1 MSGYVMVDCGGMN
14 LLADSA
20 QTIAGLYARCT
31 EAYASGKQILA
42 YNANY
47 GENVPMTP
55 IPVFGIIEAGVYILT
70 ASSLQIRVTSADS
83 VTITSLLTGAKKS
96 TK

>member
-20 QTIAGLYARCT
+20 QTIAGLYAKCT
-31 EAYASGKQILA
+31 KAYASGKQILA
-42 YNANY
+42 CNANY

-55 IPVFGIIEAGVYILT
+55 IPVFGIIEDGVYILT
-70 ASSLQIRVTSADS
+70 ASILQVRVTSADS
-83 VTITSLLTGAKKS
+83 VTITSLVTGAKKS